1 MQIHDA
7 AETARLLAYPRLI
20 AALEE
25 VLPAYQRGEIVSP
38 ERLVVPVGGG
48 AGMLLSMPCSAPD
61 LIAHKLITIYNGNP
75 SAGLP
80 ALQGQVTCLDATNGR
95 ALFVLDG
102 PTVTARRTAAI
113 SMLGIQRLRPAPP
126 RAALLIGI
134 GAQARA
140 HAEALLELFPGVR
153 IAVQGR
159 RAEAVRAFCDALG
172 GAVHPAG
179 NDAAAST
186 EVVIAATSS
195 RQPVYD
201 APARADCLVIGVGA
215 YRLDM
220 VEIGAPTITGSQIYV
235 DDPVG
240 APVEAGDVAAAGTDW
255 ASVRPLATALDTPPD
270 FSRPVFL
277 KSVGCAAWDL
287 AACRAAQAAWGG

>member
-7 AETARLLAYPRLI
+7 TETARLLAYPRLI

-75 SAGLP
+75 AAGLP
-80 ALQGQVTCLDATNGR
+80 ALQGQVTCLDASNGR

-102 PTVTARRTAAI
+102 PTVTARRTAAV
-113 SMLGIQRLRPAPP
+113 SMLGIQRLRATAP
-126 RAALLIGI
+126 RTVLLIGT

-140 HAEALLELFPGVR
+140 HAEALLALFPGVR
-153 IAVQGR
+153 ISVQGR
-159 RAEAVRAFCDALG
+159 RAEAVRAFCG
-172 GAVHPAG
+172 SFGHGVEPAAS
-179 NDAAAST
+179 DAAAA

-195 RQPVYD
+195 QQPVYD
-201 APARADCLVIGVGA
+201 APARADRLVIGVGA

-220 VEIGAPTITGSQIYV
+220 VEIGARTITGSQVYV

-240 APVEAGDVAAAGTDW
+240 APVEAGDVVAAGTDW
-255 ASVRPLATALDTPPD
+255 AEVRPLAAALEAPPE
-270 FSRPVFL
+270 SGRPVFL

-287 AACRAAQAAWGG
+287 AACRAARAALEG

>member
-7 AETARLLAYPRLI
+7 TETARLLAYPRLI
-20 AALEE
+20 AALEK
-25 VLPAYQRGEIVSP
+25 VLPAYQRGEINSP

-48 AGMLLSMPCSAPD
+48 TGMLLSMPCSAPD
-61 LIAHKLITIYNGNP
+61 LIAHKLVTIYNGNP

-113 SMLGIQRLRPAPP
+113 SMLGIQRLRATPP
-126 RAALLIGI
+126 RTALLIGV
-134 GAQARA
+134 GAQGRA
-140 HAEALLELFPGVR
+140 HAEALLQLFPGIR
-153 IAVQGR
+153 IAVRAR
-159 RAEAVRAFCDALG
+159 RPEAVRAFCAALNATVRPAEAGDAE
-172 GAVHPAG
+172 
-179 NDAAAST
+179 AA

-195 RQPVYD
+195 KQPVYD
-201 APARADCLVIGVGA
+201 RPARPECLVIGVGA

-220 VEIGAPTITGSQIYV
+220 VEIGAPTITGSQVYV

-240 APVEAGDVAAAGTDW
+240 APVEAGDVVAAGTDW
-255 ASVRPLATALDTPPD
+255 AGVRPLATALETRPD

-287 AACRAAQAAWGG
+287 AACRAAREALG